1 MEREKGKG
9 GGAGREGGESRDSM
23 LMGEGGRR
31 RGRGGVGRERGG
43 EGEREGGMKGERGEE
58 EEVMSEVRREVT
70 LFQTRRTRIW
80 YQFFDCMSTIS

>member
-1 MEREKGKG
+1 MREEEE
-9 GGAGREGGESRDSM
+9 EGGEKS
-23 LMGEGGRR
+23 G
-31 RGRGGVGRERGG
+31 ERG
-43 EGEREGGMKGERGEE
+43 EEKGERGIMRGERGEE